1 MLIDVVAKNG
11 NLLLSIPVKSDG
23 TIDDKERKVLA
34 DIKAWMDIN
43 SESIYGTRMWKTFG
57 EGPLAEAANPMN
69 AQGFN
74 EGQAYSAQDVRYVVK
89 DGKVYATIMAWP
101 KVGDF
106 TFKAFSTAEATYS
119 GDVEKVELLGY
130 KGEISFK
137 QNLKGLT
144 IRVPNTKPNNIAPV
158 FRIMVKNES
167 GNAKLL
173 LQSLIEDMEETIGSL
188 TMHSYNTGKYNSTKL
203 EQVRTAID
211 KAKNMDP
218 GATNEI
224 CEAARQELAKAWH
237 DFNNNGL
244 NKGGAFSGIICENLT
259 SQYLIE
265 ASGFSRAEGGNKRFG
280 KPKNWQVE
288 NFCIPNNGDGTKQGL
303 DKYSGNEALML
314 GVWNDAKSNTKGDL
328 HNARIYR
335 KVTLPAG
342 KYYFGAAYNTTYN
355 ISQQAY
361 MFVGTKLSETA
372 NIPDEALAY
381 YPIANCTKDLKMQGL
396 YFQIDEETELYIGFQ
411 ADLLNGSTTQEFRA
425 EQVALYAPKEGG
437 EMHSAKN
444 GWQKIDK
451 MPDDVSQYFYAFYDH
466 GTDRALVLGKGNNQ
480 GAENMTMWYED
491 DVYPETNK
499 HALWMLDAFDENN
512 YSGAKGENA
521 KWLVITPVSNADY
534 CMQHDNAW
542 NFRIGNNGEGWTDRC
557 YVAPT
562 YMPEGYWTLTNN
574 NGNGYIGHWDDT
586 DEIAGNAT
594 DGRIGRY
601 DIYAIERGKYVA
613 AVENLTKGSEDSPI
627 DLTYLITNAEATRY
641 NNFHAKQP
649 VGWNLSLDD
658 AFEVEYANYL
668 PSKVG
673 DSYFNKWQGS
683 GNISNRSMGQTITA
697 LPAGKYR
704 VSVTT
709 SATTIHNGAWLFAND
724 KEADMTKL
732 SNNCANIILDINNG
746 TLDFGVKLKNYQSND
761 CKFDHFT
768 LEFLGNNNE
777 STGISEQPTFNL
789 NNENQQK
796 VKTYSISGMRLNNPT
811 NKGIY
816 IEVKNGKSKK
826 IIR

>member
-1 MLIDVVAKNG
+1 M
-11 NLLLSIPVKSDG
+11 
-23 TIDDKERKVLA
+23 
-34 DIKAWMDIN
+34 
-43 SESIYGTRMWKTFG
+43 
-57 EGPLAEAANPMN
+57 
-69 AQGFN
+69 
-74 EGQAYSAQDVRYVVK
+74 
-89 DGKVYATIMAWP
+89 YATIMAWP
-101 KVGDF
+101 KAGDF

-130 KGEISFK
+130 DGEISFK

-144 IRVPNTKPNNIAPV
+144 IMVPNTKPNNIAPV
-158 FRIMVKNES
+158 FRITVKGES
-167 GNAKLL
+167 SNANLL
-173 LQSLIEDMEETIGSL
+173 LQSLIGDMEEAIGSL
-188 TMHSYNTGKYNSTKL
+188 TTHPYNTGKYNSTKL
-203 EQVRTAID
+203 EQVRTALD
-211 KAKNMDP
+211 KAKNV
-218 GATNEI
+218 GTGSTNEV

-244 NKGGAFSGIICENLT
+244 NKGGAFSGIIGENLT

-335 KVTLPAG
+335 KVKLPAG

-542 NFRIGNNGEGWTDRC
+542 NFRTGNNGEGWTDRC

-683 GNISNRSMGQTITA
+683 GNISDRSMGQTITA

-709 SATTIHNGAWLFAND
+709 SSTTIHNGAWLFAND

-761 CKFDHFT
+761 C
-768 LEFLGNNNE
+768 
-777 STGISEQPTFNL
+777 
-789 NNENQQK
+789 
-796 VKTYSISGMRLNNPT
+796 
-811 NKGIY
+811 
-816 IEVKNGKSKK
+816 
-826 IIR
+826 

>member
-1 MLIDVVAKNG
+1 
-11 NLLLSIPVKSDG
+11 
-23 TIDDKERKVLA
+23 
-34 DIKAWMDIN
+34 
-43 SESIYGTRMWKTFG
+43 MWKTFG

-74 EGQAYSAQDVRYVVK
+74 EGQAYSAQDVRYVSK

-101 KVGDF
+101 KDGDF

-130 KGEISFK
+130 EGEISFK

-144 IRVPNTKPNNIAPV
+144 IKVPNTKPNNIAPV
-158 FRIMVKNES
+158 FRITVKGES
-167 GNAKLL
+167 SNANLL
-173 LQSLIEDMEETIGSL
+173 LQSLIGDMEETIGSL
-188 TMHSYNTGKYNSTKL
+188 TTHPYNTGKYNSTKL
-203 EQVRTAID
+203 EQVRTALD
-211 KAKNMDP
+211 KAKNVGTD
-218 GATNEI
+218 ATNEV
-224 CEAARQELAKAWH
+224 CQAARQELAKAWH

-512 YSGAKGENA
+512 YSGAKREIA

-562 YMPEGYWTLTNN
+562 YMSEGYWTLTNN

-683 GNISNRSMGQTITA
+683 GNISDRSMGQTITA